1 MIVCRVRVPL
11 HRTWWGAYWGL
22 RSTAVRTARHNLCWH
37 FHLKCGRYQLTCSLH
52 IHRLNF
58 MTTTLPYILSEKMCV
73 LMNACHFVPN
83 LSRACC
89 GCRFACLLSVT
100 RTLSCFSISKYNS
113 LLSKNLTIL
122 HKASPQTLLGC
133 HLPCRL
139 VQEICVNEVKDKQVE
154 KTGEKFRGLVFSGPF
169 FPWMHVTIYQRNKKK
184 LSPSHL
190 LLPLWRLPN
199 Y

>member
-1 MIVCRVRVPL
+1 MLPSHSQIELYDYNIALYFVREDVCSHECLSLCTKSFSCMLWLPFRLSFICYKNTVMFFNIQVQL
-11 HRTWWGAYWGL
+11 
-22 RSTAVRTARHNLCWH
+22 STI
-37 FHLKCGRYQLTCSLH
+37 KE
-52 IHRLNF
+52 
-58 MTTTLPYILSEKMCV
+58 PYY
-73 LMNACHFVPN
+73 F
-83 LSRACC
+83 
-89 GCRFACLLSVT
+89 
-100 RTLSCFSISKYNS
+100 
-113 LLSKNLTIL
+113 L